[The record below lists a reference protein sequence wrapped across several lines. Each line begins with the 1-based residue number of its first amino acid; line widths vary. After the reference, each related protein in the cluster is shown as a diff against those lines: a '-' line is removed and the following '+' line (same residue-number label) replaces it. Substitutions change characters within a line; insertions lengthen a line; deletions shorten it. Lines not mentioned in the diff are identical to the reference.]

1 MSPLVEN
8 IIWMIVL
15 AGFAVCLGTVFLPA
29 DKSRKTY
36 LKLILTGMICRY
48 ILVFYMYKSGT
59 EASGTDGLIY
69 HQVAKHVAEQLK
81 AGVPIWN
88 VEYKYTWYTVLMGI
102 QYAIFGVNRYAASF
116 TNAFIAA
123 LSAYVLFRTAYGL
136 RFGWKKS
143 AVISMAYF
151 FMPSMTVWTT
161 DTRKESVTFFI
172 IILIWYLFLR
182 ILQERDR
189 RISKSVVY
197 MVLVCIL
204 LWISTLLRIY
214 LMYTLGGGIL
224 VALFFYYLRT
234 RRKISFVFGAMVIVT
249 FILVTY
255 STILVQMN
263 GYHALPLDRSKG
275 GDENISDEVD
285 SILNIIMSKDVAE
298 AINGFL
304 TQPHLDKVSS
314 ISDISGNIFAI
325 AAVVIEQILWYICL
339 TVAIFGTINAILER
353 DPYMLGL
360 LAFIVAYSLIN
371 ALISE
376 NVGETYYRYRAAI
389 VAPVLLIADYR
400 PFLNSIKSLIKGRTG
415 TVA

>member
-1 MSPLVEN
+1 
-8 IIWMIVL
+8 
-15 AGFAVCLGTVFLPA
+15 
-29 DKSRKTY
+29 
-36 LKLILTGMICRY
+36 
-48 ILVFYMYKSGT
+48 
-59 EASGTDGLIY
+59 
-69 HQVAKHVAEQLK
+69 
-81 AGVPIWN
+81 
-88 VEYKYTWYTVLMGI
+88 
-102 QYAIFGVNRYAASF
+102 
-116 TNAFIAA
+116 
-123 LSAYVLFRTAYGL
+123 
-136 RFGWKKS
+136 
-143 AVISMAYF
+143 
-151 FMPSMTVWTT
+151 MTVWTT